1 MLYHLPKSGGR
12 FSFIG
17 QERNED
23 GRNPSLKNFYYFARG
38 VKFDNQDYTAKC
50 VFVKNDKGQIFYDQS
65 LSSIEKGNLIEMIKN
80 KSIVSNNGLDVG
92 SFNLVNTKDSPN
104 IYYGKRLMRICQVPQ
119 MPYLENKKVR
129 VVLYHLPK
137 TGGRFIK
144 NLKQLIQQSV
154 ISDFFPIRFK
164 AKFVKKQIGIKI
176 FVNFAAK
183 RTIKI
188 VFQTSVTKCNIL
200 ILVGNTKIS

>member
-1 MLYHLPKSGGR
+1 MYHIPKSGGR

-50 VFVKNDKGQIFYDQS
+50 VFVENDKGQIFYDQS

-92 SFNLVNTKDSPN
+92 PFNLVNTKDSPN
-104 IYYGKRLMRICQVPQ
+104 IYYGKRLIRICQVPQ
-119 MPYLENKKVR
+119 MPYLENKKAR

-137 TGGRFIK
+137 SGGRFSK
-144 NLKQLIQQSV
+144 
-154 ISDFFPIRFK
+154 
-164 AKFVKKQIGIKI
+164 
-176 FVNFAAK
+176 VNFL
-183 RTIKI
+183 IKH
-188 VFQTSVTKCNIL
+188 
-200 ILVGNTKIS
+200 